1 MAQNRADEA
10 KAVLSTG
17 LASNPENQG
26 IHFDLF
32 WVSAALGDEA
42 GMQRELQ
49 WASGKLAGVNLLG
62 VAATARA
69 AYLGKLKSARELS
82 TQALQIARENNFKDS
97 GAGVAAFEALLEAEV
112 GNFGQARERAAA
124 SLALSRTRTNLPAI
138 AVTLALAGD
147 SKQAQGIVDE
157 LHRRYPVDTVANDV
171 FIPCAQALLES
182 NRGDPAQ
189 GIQALQVASRYELGP
204 VYSFLP
210 IYVRGLI
217 YLHARKGQQAA
228 AEFQRILNYR
238 ALGEIVPAY
247 ALSYVGLARAYA
259 LTGDSA
265 KSRKLIRTSS
275 HSGKMPTLT
284 FPSLRKL
291 RPSTRSCSKP
301 PGKSAVFPI
310 RERMEK
316 KSIRITYRF
325 TASVIYKPSSPQSGL
340 TLIHFQVS
348 ALCHASSA

>member
-1 MAQNRADEA
+1 MAQNRPDEA
-10 KAVLSTG
+10 WAILNTG
-17 LASNPENQG
+17 LINNPENQG

-112 GNFGQARERAAA
+112 GNFGQARERAAT
-124 SLALSRTRTNLPAI
+124 SLALSRKRTNLPAI
-138 AVTLALAGD
+138 AVALALTGD

-157 LHRRYPVDTVANDV
+157 LKRRYPVDTVANSV

-182 NRGDPAQ
+182 NRGDSAR
-189 GIQALQVASRYELGP
+189 GIQALQPAIRYELGP
-204 VYSFLP
+204 VYFFLP
-210 IYVRGLI
+210 IYVRGLV
-217 YLHARKGQQAA
+217 YLHSKKGPEAA

-238 ALGEIVPAY
+238 ALGAIAPAY
-247 ALSYVGLARAYA
+247 ALSQVGVAGAYA

-265 KSRKLIRTSS
+265 KSRNAYQDFFALWKDADSD
-275 HSGKMPTLT
+275 
-284 FPSLRKL
+284 
-291 RPSTRSCSKP
+291 
-301 PGKSAVFPI
+301 VPI
-310 RERMEK
+310 LKEAKAEYARL
-316 KSIRITYRF
+316 
-325 TASVIYKPSSPQSGL
+325 Q
-340 TLIHFQVS
+340 
-348 ALCHASSA
+348 